1 MILLHFGLNFLKTT
15 KRGILASEVVKHFV
29 CFGSQLNFKKEK
41 AYPWIHSMFYL
52 YRSQLQCTIL
62 RDTRTKKTKT
72 KRHMGLLSL
81 YVLQLLEFINQTG
94 VRRISNNLATGG
106 SISVTFYM
114 FFPCQFLIGIFQS
127 LLLVVLKERQ
137 KTLHYARG
145 IKYKLLKLESFQN
158 CKINTITIAHPFTSL
173 EHLLQQLAREV
184 FGDFVYIL
192 QSTSKQKN
200 MQIMWIQCLIKLDNS
215 VLEIH

>member
-15 KRGILASEVVKHFV
+15 KREELLASEVVKHFV

-62 RDTRTKKTKT
+62 RDTGTKKTKT

-81 YVLQLLEFINQTG
+81 YVLQLLEFINQPG

-106 SISVTFYM
+106 GISVTFYM
-114 FFPCQFLIGIFQS
+114 FFPCQFLIENFQS
-127 LLLVVLKERQ
+127 LLLVVLKGRQ
-137 KTLHYARG
+137 KTPAKG